1 MRGPLQDIR
10 RGEVYQPLAAEINAW
25 NGAARSA
32 LFGGGGA
39 QRATPRLE
47 TVQVVNQSGQDFAAG
62 AVMGLDRPLVLPE
75 DDVAAFLTDRSWRA
89 VLATEAHRSRLVFA
103 ADMIRDGESGRAFQS
118 GSVRCQIA
126 ATEEVLPGSS
136 CGLGADEDVTLTAGV
151 AGYEVIWASAVNGG
165 KAWAEIRPAAGGAN
179 FIYARIQGGGS
190 VPGVYSFREVRFLDP
205 EAPVPAGQDF
215 VWTAPDGVY
224 EEVPSGAGADGTI
237 LVELNRWNHLQ
248 PGDVVMAWPA
258 ASPAGPHWVCDRSRK
273 IPPGSRGSLQIRSG
287 DNAGDPASLMFDRP
301 TIENYRDTF

>member
-39 QRATPRLE
+39 QRATTRLE

-89 VLATEAHRSRLVFA
+89 VLATESHRSRLVFA

-126 ATEEVLPGSS
+126 ATQEVLPGSS
-136 CGLGADEDVTLTAGV
+136 CGLGADEDVTLTAG
-151 AGYEVIWASAVNGG
+151 AEGYEVIWASSVSGG
-165 KAWAEIRPAAGGAN
+165 KAWAEVRPAV
-179 FIYARIQGGGS
+179 GGGDTGILVS
-190 VPGVYSFREVRFLDP
+190 IGTAGRIEDGQEGLYNFSQVQQGDPLSTNPANWYVNVANGVTGQISEGTALIERNRFFGLP
-205 EAPVPAGQDF
+205 LGYIIRAFQEQTASGPRWFASAPRGVPAHGVFNRGQVLRVQQDGNLAWDF
-215 VWTAPDGVY
+215 PGAAP
-224 EEVPSGAGADGTI
+224 
-237 LVELNRWNHLQ
+237 
-248 PGDVVMAWPA
+248 PA
-258 ASPAGPHWVCDRSRK
+258 TPLA
-273 IPPGSRGSLQIRSG
+273 
-287 DNAGDPASLMFDRP
+287 
-301 TIENYRDTF
+301 